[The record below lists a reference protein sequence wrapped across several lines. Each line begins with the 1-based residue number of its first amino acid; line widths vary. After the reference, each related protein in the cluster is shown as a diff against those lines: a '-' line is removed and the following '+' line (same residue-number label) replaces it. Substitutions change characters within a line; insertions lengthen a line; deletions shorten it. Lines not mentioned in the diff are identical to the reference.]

1 MEDVGSVSGK
11 ITKVERMLTL
21 ITSTTWSDSEKVASL
36 TMTTLGRGIHACKS
50 FTERLATSRRSRA
63 FAMRV
68 LNTNAS
74 GYLTA
79 RRGSAGNA
87 LYVAEF
93 SVGIFT
99 EKSLIPSSQRR
110 FSKRIKK
117 KGGKTLRRAR
127 RRPLAR
133 RCTPRKTVRRNE
145 IREGEREE
153 KERER
158 KRWYGRVAA

>member
-1 MEDVGSVSGK
+1 MEDVGSASGK

-36 TMTTLGRGIHACKS
+36 TMTTLGHGIHACKS

-74 GYLTA
+74 RYLTA

-117 KGGKTLRRAR
+117 KRGGKHSVGRVVDHSHAVAR
-127 RRPLAR
+127 R
-133 RCTPRKTVRRNE
+133 
-145 IREGEREE
+145 E
-153 KERER
+153 KPCVEM
-158 KRWYGRVAA
+158 K